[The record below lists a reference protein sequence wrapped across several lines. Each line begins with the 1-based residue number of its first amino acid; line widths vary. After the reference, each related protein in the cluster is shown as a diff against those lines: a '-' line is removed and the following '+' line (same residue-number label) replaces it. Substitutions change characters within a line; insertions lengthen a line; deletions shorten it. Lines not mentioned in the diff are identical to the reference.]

1 MKKLMRLLLLAFM
14 VIGFTLPTFGKVEA
28 AKIVVLPIVTNEDE
42 ENSAVSRRVWNEVCM
57 NQFKFPEFDMVDD
70 TDLTLVLDVV
80 NYNTVAKNGV
90 NEVLMRQVMAKT
102 NSDMVVMMVLEELS
116 FEPVLPPGKDD
127 LYTLTQ
133 KGNIMLVN
141 KISETVKKNRINE
154 RDVYDYAVT
163 VRGDFIHDQLRNTM
177 IRELKKVTKVK

>member
-14 VIGFTLPTFGKVEA
+14 VIGFTLPAFGKAEA
-28 AKIVVLPIVTNEDE
+28 AKIVVLPVVTNEDT

-57 NQFKFPEFDMVDD
+57 SYFKFPEFDMVDD
-70 TDLTLVLDVV
+70 TDLTLVLDAV
-80 NYNTVAKNGV
+80 NYNAVAKDGV
-90 NEVLMRQVMAKT
+90 NEALMRQVMAKT
-102 NSDMVVMMVLEELS
+102 NSDMAVMMVLEELS

-141 KISETVKKNRINE
+141 KISGTVKKNRINE

-163 VRGDFIHDQLRNTM
+163 VRSDFIHDQLRNTM
-177 IRELKKVTKVK
+177 VRELKKVTKVK